1 MWADRV
7 DAGRALAPSLKR
19 ETESGAVIVGIP
31 RGGVIV
37 AAEAARLLKAK
48 LDIVITRKLAS
59 PGNPEFGIG
68 AIAPDGETVIDDEIA
83 AYVGATPAYIEKEK
97 DTQLAELR
105 RREEKY
111 RKFAPRVDWTGL
123 TVILVD
129 DGIATG
135 VTIKAAAEYARRQGA
150 ARVVIAAPVA
160 PSDAVGRLGKAADAY
175 IFLETP
181 VYFNA
186 VGAFYRNFTQTTDE
200 EVEAALTAS

>member
-7 DAGRALAPSLKR
+7 EAGRDLAPRLKR

-68 AIAPDGETVIDDEIA
+68 AVAPDGETFIDDEIA
-83 AYVGATPAYIEKEK
+83 SYVNATPAYIEKEK
-97 DTQLAELR
+97 AAQLAELR

-111 RKFAPRVDWTGL
+111 RQFAPRVDWTGL

-135 VTIKAAAEYARRQGA
+135 VTIKAAAEYAKRQGA
-150 ARVVIAAPVA
+150 TRVVIAAPVA
-160 PSDAVGRLGKAADAY
+160 PSDAVSRLGRTADAY

-186 VGAFYRNFTQTTDE
+186 VGAFYRNFAQTTDE